1 MLHLTGSALL
11 GILPGDKMFQ
21 AQRLTPSC
29 TRPVVLHGYGG
40 AGNEVEDSIKLR
52 KNRFVAQIGSK
63 LTPRRKKKKKWRAC
77 AAVTKGS
84 WPKAEKI
91 PQATQ
96 LGTWSCSN
104 WASASTTSCTPD
116 GADGPAPTGPVA
128 PPAARGC
135 LALYSLGG
143 WIGLLLR
150 GAQWAWLWT
159 ELKSSCLACTS
170 QILRD
175 SFTSPFKSY
184 V

>member
-63 LTPRRKKKKKWRAC
+63 LTPRREKKKKWRAC

-84 WPKAEKI
+84 
-91 PQATQ
+91 
-96 LGTWSCSN
+96 
-104 WASASTTSCTPD
+104 
-116 GADGPAPTGPVA
+116 
-128 PPAARGC
+128 
-135 LALYSLGG
+135 
-143 WIGLLLR
+143 
-150 GAQWAWLWT
+150 
-159 ELKSSCLACTS
+159 
-170 QILRD
+170 
-175 SFTSPFKSY
+175 
-184 V
+184 